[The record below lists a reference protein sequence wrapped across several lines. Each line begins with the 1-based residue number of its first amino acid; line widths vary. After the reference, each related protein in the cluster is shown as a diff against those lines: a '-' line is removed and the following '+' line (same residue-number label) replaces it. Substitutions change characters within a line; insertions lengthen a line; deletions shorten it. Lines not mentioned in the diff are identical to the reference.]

1 MEQQRVQY
9 NGASRS
15 NVWERVDMDTAEV
28 AAVGKEEQDGCGKS
42 KDGGGGYS
50 LVDKDVKKM

>member
-1 MEQQRVQY
+1 M
-9 NGASRS
+9 
-15 NVWERVDMDTAEV
+15 WERVDMDTAEV